1 MSVADQVSVAEQ
13 LGLGGQ
19 VGVHGRVGAGVRIDE
34 RGSGT
39 VLAAGVMIA
48 VLAIGLG
55 AVVYGGY
62 VVTAHRAAQAAD
74 VVALSGAEAHA
85 SGGDACAAAE
95 RAGQA
100 NSVELDSCTVVGDGV
115 DFAVTVIVVRSHPQA
130 LPGLPDS
137 LRATAV
143 AGALA

>member
-1 MSVADQVSVAEQ
+1 M
-13 LGLGGQ
+13 
-19 VGVHGRVGAGVRIDE
+19 RVGRRLDQ

-48 VLAIGLG
+48 VLAIGVG

-74 VVALSGAEAHA
+74 VVALSGAQAHA
-85 SGGDACAAAE
+85 AGDDSCTAAE
-95 RAGQA
+95 QAARA
-100 NSVELDSCTVVGDGV
+100 NSVALDTCTLDGDGV
-115 DFAVTVIVVRSHPQA
+115 DFAITVVVVRPHSQA

-137 LRATAV
+137 IRATAV
-143 AGALA
+143 AGSIA